1 MKTIS
6 RILILL
12 VAAFIV
18 IGMTYAISQ
27 TTAAQV
33 LIGNQMRPDRNAS
46 QALSTE
52 FESDQGNLPSVVSD
66 RPEGGPAAGGSQVT
80 TLGRDLFIMGVIIFA
95 VQLLRSIGR
104 QLKRIT
110 AFTALKAR
118 PNLNRNI

>member
-18 IGMTYAISQ
+18 VGMTYAISQ
-27 TTAAQV
+27 TTAAQA
-33 LIGNQMRPDRNAS
+33 LIGNQLGLNGNAGP
-46 QALSTE
+46 ALPAE
-52 FESDQGNLPSVVSD
+52 FAGGQGNLPIVVSG
-66 RPEGGPAAGGSQVT
+66 RPEGGPEAGGSQVM
-80 TLGRDLFIMGVIIFA
+80 TLGRNLLIMGVIIFA
-95 VQLLRSIGR
+95 VQLLWSIGR

>member
-6 RILILL
+6 RIFILL
-12 VAAFIV
+12 VAVFIV
-18 IGMTYAISQ
+18 VGMTYAISQ
-27 TTAAQV
+27 TTAAQA
-33 LIGNQMRPDRNAS
+33 LIGNQLGRDQNEGPALPAEFAS
-46 QALSTE
+46 G
-52 FESDQGNLPSVVSD
+52 QGNLPSGVSG
-66 RPEGGPAAGGSQVT
+66 RPEGGSEAGGSQVI
-80 TLGRDLFIMGVIIFA
+80 TLGRNLLIIGVIIFA